1 MNALV
6 AYDNS
11 DDDSNISDSDEET
24 AVSTPAIIILPKPKA
39 QIPQIDEIEEQDE
52 FLLLKVPENLKP
64 KKEKIKITFPSLS
77 EFKDDEKDELVK
89 DKSFIKNPTAANRKC
104 GLLGMLPKPKT
115 SAPQVKLSALVAA
128 ASSSSNTSENKTA
141 SLKMI
146 PDSVVNRHKPAPPKK
161 PIMKANP
168 VVAKEESDDD
178 EEGVSYFNFGSEEK
192 LPEVKQSEIDAM
204 ISKKVF
210 SLFFVFNRNLTKIN
224 KI

>member
-11 DDDSNISDSDEET
+11 DDDSNISDSDEEA
-24 AVSTPAIIILPKPKA
+24 AVVSRPAIMILPKLPNVQK
-39 QIPQIDEIEEQDE
+39 PEIIEEEQDE

-89 DKSFIKNPTAANRKC
+89 DKSFLKNPTAANRNC

-115 SAPQVKLSALVAA
+115 SAPQVKLSNLVAA
-128 ASSSSNTSENKTA
+128 ASSSTHTTENKTA

-146 PDSVVNRHKPAPPKK
+146 PDSVINRHKPPPKI
-161 PIMKANP
+161 PAMKAKP
-168 VVAKEESDDD
+168 SVTKEDSDDD
-178 EEGVSYFNFGSEEK
+178 DEAGVSFFNFGSEDK
-192 LPEVKQSEIDAM
+192 LPEVKQSEIDSM
-204 ISKKVF
+204 VLKQVCS
-210 SLFFVFNRNLTKIN
+210 
-224 KI
+224 